1 MTTDFPAIEILASEL
16 PPDGSV
22 WVVDSPGDLGGRQVE
37 VKVPNGTT
45 KRYLVDHA
53 EQLDDGMLSVT
64 LGPATS

>member
-22 WVVDSPGDLGGRQVE
+22 WVVDSPGDLEGRQVE

-64 LGPATS
+64 LRPATS